1 MDDIDNIYSFLL
13 FTGYLKIEKSSDLYR
28 YYLKIP
34 NKEIEMIYVQIF
46 SQWFDAVIRKTVLLL
61 YSIIQRR

>member
-46 SQWFDAVIRKTVLLL
+46 SQ
-61 YSIIQRR
+61 